1 MDISPSSQ
9 VRPAPNVLVRVV
21 QGEAVV
27 LDLNAERYLGFNA
40 VGTRI
45 WEVLT
50 EAATIDDA
58 IAALLEEFEVT
69 EAQLRADVVAFVQKL
84 LDAGLATV
92 TDVARP

>member
-27 LDLNAERYLGFNA
+27 LDLNSERYLGFNA

-45 WEVLT
+45 WELLT
-50 EAATIDDA
+50 SAASIDDA
-58 IAALLEEFEVT
+58 IAGLLAEFEVT
-69 EAQLRADVVAFVQKL
+69 EAQLRADVFAFVQKL
-84 LDAGLATV
+84 LDAGLATI